1 MAAYTTIYG
10 AATDA
15 AGNLVKQVAV
25 AINQAATNVLNED
38 PGSVPNHGQ
47 RLEWAQ
53 RIKNVE
59 GGLGPVD
66 AAKRWIWSVLENT
79 TIAADPV
86 SALDTDVQFVV
97 NGLVDTMAR
106 AG

>member
-1 MAAYTTIYG
+1 MNK
-10 AATDA
+10 AATDVI
-15 AGNLVKQVAV
+15 G
-25 AINQAATNVLNED
+25 ED

-53 RIKNVE
+53 SIKGSE
-59 GGLGPVD
+59 TGPVD

-79 TIAADPV
+79 TIAADPA